1 MSEAILGL
9 SAFYHDSAAA
19 LLVDGQIVA
28 AAQEERFTRKKHD
41 PAFPANA
48 LAYVM
53 AESGLRLSDL
63 AAVAFYDKPYLKFER
78 LLETYHGF
86 APRGLRSFIAA
97 MPVWIKEK
105 LMMRTM
111 LKDELAKVGDGD
123 PPVLFPEHH
132 LSHAASAF
140 YPSPFP
146 EAAILTVDGVGEW
159 ATSTIGFGRGRE
171 LTILR
176 ELQFPHSLGL
186 LYSAFTYYTGFKV
199 NSGEYKLMGL
209 APYGNPDAEQ
219 VQRFKSLILDEL
231 VDLREDGSL
240 LLNMDYFDFAT
251 GLTMCRDDKW
261 ESLFGVP
268 RRARETLL
276 DQRHM
281 DLALAIQQATEEI
294 VLRLAETA
302 KQLTGADYLVM
313 AGGVALNCVANG
325 KLIRRGTF
333 KDIWIQP
340 AAGDAGGALGAALA
354 AWHIWQGKPRP
365 VPNPQM
371 DNMAG
376 SYLGPEFG
384 ADDILRVARRHRAP
398 YQHYPDYADLVRDV
412 AALLAQG
419 QVVGWFQ
426 GRMEWGPRA
435 LGNRSILGDPRHPE
449 MQKRLN
455 LKIKYREG
463 FRPFAPSVLHEE
475 TANYFE
481 LDRPSPYM
489 LLVAPVN
496 EARRNPLPPG
506 YDNLELFDRLYH
518 LRSDVPAITHVDY
531 SARIQTVHRE
541 TNERYWL
548 LIRAFKEQTG
558 CGLIVNTSFNVRG
571 EPIVCTPEDAYQCF
585 MRTEMDY
592 LVMGD
597 YRFDKQDQPAW
608 QEAKDWRTEFE
619 LD

>member
-19 LLVDGQIVA
+19 LLVDGQIIA

-63 AAVAFYDKPYLKFER
+63 SAVAFYDKPYLKFER

-111 LKDELAKVGDGD
+111 LKEELAKVGDGN

-176 ELQFPHSLGL
+176 ELHFPHSLGL

-209 APYGNPDAEQ
+209 APYGNPEGEQ

-281 DLALAIQQATEEI
+281 NLALAVQQATEEI

-302 KQLTGADYLVM
+302 KKLTGADYLVM

-354 AWHIWQGKPRP
+354 AWHIWQG
-365 VPNPQM
+365 Q
-371 DNMAG
+371 
-376 SYLGPEFG
+376 
-384 ADDILRVARRHRAP
+384 RAP
-398 YQHYPDYADLVRDV
+398 GAQSPDGQYAG
-412 AALLAQG
+412 LLPGAG
-419 QVVGWFQ
+419 IRG
-426 GRMEWGPRA
+426 
-435 LGNRSILGDPRHPE
+435 
-449 MQKRLN
+449 
-455 LKIKYREG
+455 
-463 FRPFAPSVLHEE
+463 
-475 TANYFE
+475 
-481 LDRPSPYM
+481 
-489 LLVAPVN
+489 
-496 EARRNPLPPG
+496 RRNPPG
-506 YDNLELFDRLYH
+506 G
-518 LRSDVPAITHVDY
+518 PAAPGPL
-531 SARIQTVHRE
+531 SAFPRFCRP
-541 TNERYWL
+541 
-548 LIRAFKEQTG
+548 G
-558 CGLIVNTSFNVRG
+558 PGRG
-571 EPIVCTPEDAYQCF
+571 GPV
-585 MRTEMDY
+585 
-592 LVMGD
+592 G
-597 YRFDKQDQPAW
+597 
-608 QEAKDWRTEFE
+608 
-619 LD
+619 